1 MGKFCIVFLP
11 ITTILCNFADKIA
24 LQMKHITTKTLASV
38 LFAAS
43 QMVCLCAAAQDVD
56 INFETLFAAGQ
67 KSPYTTNGVTF
78 TYCAY
83 DQGANIYMKE
93 NDFFSVKVS
102 SASKKIVRIE
112 FKGEIAA
119 ERYNDEITV
128 RSANGKLTHLQSGTF
143 VWEGKNTTVQFWGG
157 TSTTSYYVKG
167 LRLWFEGSEIITDE
181 KEICATP
188 TVDVQD
194 GEFVF
199 SCPTKDATYHY
210 SVLPTRA
217 QDGVTFDGVT
227 ISLHATA
234 PGKDP
239 SEEVTKTFPLTDF

>member
-1 MGKFCIVFLP
+1 MI
-11 ITTILCNFADKIA
+11 
-24 LQMKHITTKTLASV
+24 HITSKLLIATL
-38 LFAAS
+38 LAAGT
-43 QMVCLCAAAQDVD
+43 MVSLSAAAQDVD

-67 KSPYTTNGVTF
+67 KSPYTVNGVTF

-93 NDFFSVKVS
+93 SDFFSVKVS
-102 SASKKIVRIE
+102 SATKKIVRIE

-143 VWEGKNTTVQFWGG
+143 VWEGKNTTVQFWGA
-157 TSTTSYYVKG
+157 SNTTSYYVKG

-181 KEICATP
+181 KELCATP
-188 TVDVQD
+188 SVNVQD
-194 GEFVF
+194 GQFVF

-210 SVLPTRA
+210 SVLPTTA

-239 SEEVTKTFPLTDF
+239 SEEVVKTFPLTSF

>member
-1 MGKFCIVFLP
+1 
-11 ITTILCNFADKIA
+11 
-24 LQMKHITTKTLASV
+24 MKHITTKTLANV
-38 LFAAS
+38 LLAAC
-43 QMVCLCAAAQDVD
+43 QMIALGAAAQDVD
-56 INFETLFAAGQ
+56 VNFETLFAVGQ
-67 KSPYTTNGVTF
+67 TSPYTVNGVTF

-93 NDFFSVKVS
+93 SDFFSVKVS
-102 SASKKIVRIE
+102 SSSKKIVRIE

-181 KEICATP
+181 KELCATP
-188 TVDVQD
+188 SVAVAN

-210 SVLPTRA
+210 SVLPTTA
-217 QDGVTFDGVT
+217 EDGVTFDGVT
-227 ISLHATA
+227 ISFHATA

-239 SEEVTKTFPLTDF
+239 SEEVTKTFPLTLFQEGKR